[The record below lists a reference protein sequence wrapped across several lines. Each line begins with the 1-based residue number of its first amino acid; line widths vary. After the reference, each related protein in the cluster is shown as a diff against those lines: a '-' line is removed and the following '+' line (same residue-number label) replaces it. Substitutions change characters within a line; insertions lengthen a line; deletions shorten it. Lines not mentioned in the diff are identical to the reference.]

1 MWGSN
6 FTEWSSSFCGWGS
19 SLGHGPWFSG
29 WVFPILFWGLITY
42 NVVSIIKKLFSRKLT
57 DRSDSALNILRNR
70 YASGEV
76 TEQEYKA
83 QKTIPGKG

>member
-29 WVFPILFWGLITY
+29 WVFPILFWGLIAY
-42 NVVSIIKKLFSRKLT
+42 IVVRIIKKLFSRKLS
-57 DRSDSALNILRNR
+57 DQSDSALNILRNR

-76 TEQEYKA
+76 TEEEYKA
-83 QKTIPGKG
+83 QKTILGKG